1 MKRENSR
8 HRAMPFPARFLR
20 PIAEHQPN
28 LAEASSV
35 SGQLGLRP
43 RRIFIIEQTRRSP
56 SRNAAAKKIRH
67 ILIFDNHPDSL
78 RLAFGGDANPHGD
91 LSVLQRVS
99 SWELVLVSILTMGAL
114 IGMFWPLI

>member
-1 MKRENSR
+1 MFDL
-8 HRAMPFPARFLR
+8 P
-20 PIAEHQPN
+20 
-28 LAEASSV
+28 SV

-43 RRIFIIEQTRRSP
+43 RRIFIIEQTRLSP
-56 SRNAAAKKIRH
+56 SRNAAAKKTRH

-78 RLAFGGDANPHGD
+78 RLAFGRDANPHGD